1 MFRISGAMAEV
12 GHIVGDVLSQ
22 LIRQAPRAGLEV
34 SYHGGEF
41 RGLSLKSNTR
51 LKLYNIDGQLFFC
64 GVLCWGGDL
73 LYETMFILLYL
84 LLFVILCGYVINTL
98 QST

>member
-12 GHIVGDVLSQ
+12 GHIVGDVLPQ
-22 LIRQAPRAGLEV
+22 LIRQVPRAGLEV

-51 LKLYNIDGQLFFC
+51 LKLYNIDGQRFFVVC
-64 GVLCWGGDL
+64 CWGRDL
-73 LYETMFILLYL
+73 LYETMYILLYL
-84 LLFVILCGYVINTL
+84 LLFVILCSYVINTL

>member
-41 RGLSLKSNTR
+41 NTR
-51 LKLYNIDGQLFFC
+51 LKLYNIDGQRFF
-64 GVLCWGGDL
+64 VVCWGG
-73 LYETMFILLYL
+73 
-84 LLFVILCGYVINTL
+84 
-98 QST
+98 

>member
-22 LIRQAPRAGLEV
+22 LLRQAPRAGLEV

-41 RGLSLKSNTR
+41 RGFS
-51 LKLYNIDGQLFFC
+51 LKLYNTVYYGQRFFVVLFF
-64 GVLCWGGDL
+64 
-73 LYETMFILLYL
+73 
-84 LLFVILCGYVINTL
+84 
-98 QST
+98 

>member
-1 MFRISGAMAEV
+1 MFRISGAMVEV

-51 LKLYNIDGQLFFC
+51 LKLYMWC
-64 GVLCWGGDL
+64 VVLGGH
-73 LYETMFILLYL
+73 ISP
-84 LLFVILCGYVINTL
+84 TL
-98 QST
+98 SSG